1 MGKII
6 NNPEFQHLIENIFL
20 NLKYEDLK
28 KCEMLNKSA
37 NQILTKLNCQKCN
50 NLQYSGIMIHLTS
63 TIPTNGLFRGLA
75 VHLKIPFVMK

>member
-28 KCEMLNKSA
+28 KCEMLNNPIFFDEKIDSQMDFQKRTKWTGLKLF
-37 NQILTKLNCQKCN
+37 NWQILRRKNT
-50 NLQYSGIMIHLTS
+50 LQ
-63 TIPTNGLFRGLA
+63 
-75 VHLKIPFVMK
+75 